1 MQLVMLAF
9 HRLLLHR
16 LLLDWFFLQIQ
27 HMDTVGAGAS
37 LSVATQN
44 PSPELV
50 ATVQPGHCQGV
61 DPVGAVGDVGFP
73 SVATP
78 SVAS

>member
-1 MQLVMLAF
+1 MVLPPNPTSAIPFNCDGPQGRDLIASV
-9 HRLLLHR
+9 
-16 LLLDWFFLQIQ
+16 
-27 HMDTVGAGAS
+27 DTVGAGAS